1 MVNDFSAVEEW
12 GLRERVAP
20 PTLPADR
27 ASANSRYDPFISYR
41 YRYDFLFR
49 IPVNSPPETQ
59 LGFSVFA
66 RYLVAVGFLSDLP
79 TVWCMVT
86 IIVTHDSLSVRAQRS
101 TRRARHPP
109 QDAARSATS

>member
-66 RYLVAVGFLSDLP
+66 RYLVAVGFLSDP
-79 TVWCMVT
+79 
-86 IIVTHDSLSVRAQRS
+86 
-101 TRRARHPP
+101 
-109 QDAARSATS
+109 